1 MLLAAIVPSYIVYRI
16 FLSGG
21 LSRYI
26 RPVLGL
32 PGEEGSWS
40 EFAGISFRLLNVG
53 SLFLYYSRVYDA
65 VVTYQPTWT
74 GVFG

>member
-1 MLLAAIVPSYIVYRI
+1 MLWAAIIPSYIVYRI

-40 EFAGISFRLLNVG
+40 EFADISFMLLNVG

-65 VVTYQPTWT
+65 GATYQPTWT